1 MKGSRKSKEPV
12 KPLDESKEFI
22 VKISTKIRK
31 IRKEK
36 GYKSHETFAYEHGI
50 DRTQWGKIERGINM
64 KMSSLHTAIKVLGMT
79 PAEFFKDFK

>member
-1 MKGSRKSKEPV
+1 MKGKKNSKEQG

-22 VKISTKIRK
+22 DKISSKIRK
-31 IRKEK
+31 LRIAK

-64 KMSSLHTAIKVLGMT
+64 KMTSLFSALKALEIS

>member
-1 MKGSRKSKEPV
+1 MKSQRKSKESG
-12 KPLDESKEFI
+12 KPLDEAQELI
-22 VKISTKIRK
+22 EKISAKIRK
-31 IRKEK
+31 LRIAK

-64 KMSSLHTAIKVLGMT
+64 KMSSLHTALKALEIT